1 MGGAGRLSVP
11 PHLSIIFFNLSIYF
25 SCLTLLIYFF
35 LFWAYQIQ
43 TSRLLSDL
51 SSFPF
56 DINLFFKLQ
65 FYTPKKY
72 LYGTYHSM
80 LFFFLPALIYIMS
93 HLRQH
98 YHKIHVE
105 RQLELQHQQR
115 FFNRLFSYL
124 TLDCRI
130 HTALSNKMRS
140 KMIC

>member
-11 PHLSIIFFNLSIYF
+11 PHRSIIFFNLSIYF

-35 LFWAYQIQ
+35 FFGHTKFRFLDSDSQIYH
-43 TSRLLSDL
+43 LLTLTYFSNYN
-51 SSFPF
+51 FT
-56 DINLFFKLQ
+56 LQ
-65 FYTPKKY
+65 KNIYMEHT
-72 LYGTYHSM
+72 TACC
-80 LFFFLPALIYIMS
+80 FFLPALIYIMS

-140 KMIC
+140 KMVC